1 MNCQS
6 QILSSSTFE
15 EFLLKFLHFQEA
27 PEAPEAPPAAVNS
40 DLVDAERVGFVQFFM
55 HPKICI
61 HIRIDLNTAPLN
73 CHDLRKLI
81 FEKSLH
87 RREG

>member
-1 MNCQS
+1 M
-6 QILSSSTFE
+6 
-15 EFLLKFLHFQEA
+15 FLHFQEA
-27 PEAPEAPPAAVNS
+27 PGGAPAPEAPPAVNS

>member
-1 MNCQS
+1 MNCQP
-6 QILSSSTFE
+6 QILSSSTFGG
-15 EFLLKFLHFQEA
+15 FLLKFLYFQEA
-27 PEAPEAPPAAVNS
+27 PGGAPAPEAPPAAVNS

-73 CHDLRKLI
+73 CHGQW
-81 FEKSLH
+81 S
-87 RREG
+87 